1 MTRSADAPLDGRLR
15 RRTVMLG
22 SAAAAIAGLGGIA
35 PLASSARAAET
46 PKRGGTLTMARNS
59 DIVSFE
65 PVVPTDNMS
74 IWAKLLIFQMLA
86 RTSPSGNSVEPDLA
100 EKWDVSA
107 DKRTYTFHLR
117 PNAAFSDGSPVTS
130 EDVAFSFDRCIN
142 AKDSPWSAMFPK
154 LTTETPDARTIVFRL
169 QTDYAPFLAAV
180 SLHGACVV
188 PKAYFNK
195 VGAKAFGEKPIGSGP
210 FQLAEWKKGASLTF
224 DRNPHFWDPTR
235 PYVDRAVLSI
245 IADDNVR
252 MLKLQSGDIDIA
264 TFVPFNQV
272 ERLKRAA
279 GVEVQVSPYD
289 RIDWLEF
296 NDKLPLFQ
304 DVKIRQ
310 AMNHAVNREAIIKA
324 VLFGYGEPPTSFL
337 PKMYL
342 TDLDQ
347 KPYAYDPAK
356 ARQLMAE
363 SSQPNGFA
371 VTLKTV
377 AGDIIGNQVAQIVQ
391 QMLLPLK
398 IKMTIESVENDTLAQ
413 QVQNGDYQFAQQ
425 YMTSDSLDPSEL
437 IAYAAQSDGGSNAA
451 YSGYKNPKVDALA
464 RQGLT
469 EADEAKRRATYKQLQ
484 ELVFADAAMLWLYWT
499 PAVTALRSDVHG
511 FQVLPTGNYWL
522 ENVWKS

>member
-1 MTRSADAPLDGRLR
+1 MTRSAEIPPDGSLR

-22 SAAAAIAGLGGIA
+22 SAAAAMASLSGIA
-35 PLASSARAAET
+35 PLAASAWASEASR
-46 PKRGGTLTMARNS
+46 RGGTLVMARNS
-59 DIVSFE
+59 DVVSFE
-65 PVVPTDNMS
+65 PVVPSDNMS
-74 IWAKLLIFQMLA
+74 IWAKLLIFQLLA
-86 RTSPSGNSVEPDLA
+86 RTTPSGNSVEPDLA
-100 EKWDVSA
+100 ERWETSPDR
-107 DKRTYTFHLR
+107 RTYTFHLR
-117 PNAAFSDGSPVTS
+117 PNAAFSDGTPVTS
-130 EDVAFSFDRCIN
+130 EDVAFSFDRCVN
-142 AKDSPWSAMFPK
+142 DKDSPWGSLYPK
-154 LTTETPDARTIVFRL
+154 MSFETPDPKTIVFKL
-169 QTDYAPFLAAV
+169 QAEYAPFLAAV
-180 SLHGACVV
+180 SLHGACIV

-195 VGAKAFGEKPIGSGP
+195 VGVKAFGEKPMGSGP
-210 FQLAEWKKGASLTF
+210 FHLVEWKKGDSLTF
-224 DRNPHFWDPTR
+224 DRNPHFWDPER

-264 TFVPFNQV
+264 TFVPFNQID
-272 ERLKRAA
+272 RLKRAS
-279 GVEVQVSPYD
+279 GVEVQISPYD
-289 RIDWLEF
+289 RIDWLQF

-310 AMNHAVNREAIIKA
+310 AMNYAVNREAIIKA

-342 TDLDQ
+342 TDLEQ
-347 KPYAYDPAK
+347 KPYPYDLAK

-398 IKMTIESVENDTLAQ
+398 IKLTIEPVENDTLAQ
-413 QVQNGDYQFAQQ
+413 QVQNGDYQFAQA
-425 YMTSDSLDPSEL
+425 YMTSDILDPSEL
-437 IAYAAQSDGGSNAA
+437 VAYAAQSDGGSNAA
-451 YSGYKNPKVDALA
+451 YSNYRNPKVDVLA

-469 EADEAKRRATYKQLQ
+469 EADEAKRGAIYKQLQ
-484 ELVFADAAMLWLYWT
+484 RLVFADAAMLWLYWT
-499 PAVTALRSDVHG
+499 PAVTALRSNVHG